1 MFVFCIYNIE
11 ISSKISSKNEIG
23 FSFFY
28 GNNLIF
34 FQIKRAEL
42 KNSAPKI
49 YFYFMRE
56 KF

>member
-1 MFVFCIYNIE
+1 M
-11 ISSKISSKNEIG
+11 KLG
-23 FSFFY
+23 FHF
-28 GNNLIF
+28 LWKQLDF